1 MTPDQIRLVQESF
14 RLVVPIRDQAAALFY
29 GKLFEL
35 DPGTRGLFAS
45 TDLKSQGGKLMAA
58 IAMVVNAL
66 DAPEAMLGKV
76 KALARRHVHYG
87 VEEGHYATVGRGAD
101 LDARGRAWRKIHA
114 GAPCRLDRRL
124 HGLERHDDRS
134 GAGRSARGGGVERA
148 KGGEYVRQAAACVKM
163 QAGGLD
169 RA

>member
-29 GKLFEL
+29 GKLFEI

-66 DAPEAMLGKV
+66 DAPGEMLGKV

-87 VEEGHYATVGRGAD
+87 VEEAHYATVGTALIWTLEAG
-101 LDARGRAWRKIHA
+101 LGDAFTPELRAAWIA
-114 GAPCRLDRRL
+114 AYTLLSDTMI
-124 HGLERHDDRS
+124 D
-134 GAGRSARGGGVERA
+134 AAREEVIVE
-148 KGGEYVRQAAACVKM
+148 AA
-163 QAGGLD
+163 
-169 RA
+169 